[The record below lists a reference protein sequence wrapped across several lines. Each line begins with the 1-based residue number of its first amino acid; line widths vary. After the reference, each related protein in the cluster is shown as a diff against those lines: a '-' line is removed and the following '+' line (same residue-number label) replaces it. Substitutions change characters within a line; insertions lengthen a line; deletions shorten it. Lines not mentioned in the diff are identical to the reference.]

1 MVHPLIPISFIG
13 AHFSQL
19 VRDLKRAEGDSVS
32 PYVFMQ
38 ACGALFKD
46 EYGSPL
52 DGNTVQDAA
61 QFLSELLKR
70 LHDEE
75 IVEGTEIA
83 DPEKS
88 SFVQELFHVQAVKQ
102 VSHRCCESTCRA
114 SLTTQ
119 KLVCETCAHTK
130 DAPSEPTAD
139 CYGLKVFL
147 PISEEPITLG
157 ELLTNTSASE
167 VLADYVCSK
176 CKTMGTTT
184 QNPSVKRLPK
194 YLIVQAPRVRH
205 TEGVIHKIHTFVEF
219 PTGALDLSSLLTS
232 NKSSE
237 SHQYEVFGIVE
248 HKGQT

>member
-1 MVHPLIPISFIG
+1 M
-13 AHFSQL
+13 
-19 VRDLKRAEGDSVS
+19 
-32 PYVFMQ
+32 FMQ

-61 QFLSELLKR
+61 QFLSELLER

-75 IVEGTEIA
+75 VMDTEIA
-83 DPEKS
+83 DPEKP
-88 SFVQELFHVQAVKQ
+88 SFVQELFHVQGYKQ

-114 SLTTQ
+114 RLTTR
-119 KLVCETCAHTK
+119 KLVCEKCAHTK

-147 PISEEPITLG
+147 PTSVESITLG
-157 ELLTNTSASE
+157 ELLTNTRASE
-167 VLADYVCSK
+167 LLADYVCSE
-176 CKTMGTTT
+176 CKAMGTTM
-184 QNPSVKRLPK
+184 QNPSINRLPK
-194 YLIVQAPRVRH
+194 YLIVEAPRVRH
-205 TEGVIHKIHTFVEF
+205 TEGVIHKIHTSVESL
-219 PTGALDLSSLLTS
+219 TEALDLSSLLTS

-248 HKGQT
+248 HIGQT